1 MFSSQR
7 TSPGQG
13 TDGNQS
19 STYHFTHLISERN
32 IHRPVSGPLNFKPCS
47 CLPSTYFWCCVLYP
61 NPVPDHQPWHWVSC
75 WHGLVSA
82 RRIPR
87 VRTLE
92 YLAGSQFNAETTVNP
107 IYVSL
112 NDKQNADPAQIPLSY
127 SPKMPITILVP
138 PSMGGFYFFL
148 KKGGTRVERDLCPN
162 QLLLNIFSNFQKYMA
177 MWTRCYNPTRALKR
191 PLK

>member
-1 MFSSQR
+1 M
-7 TSPGQG
+7 
-13 TDGNQS
+13 
-19 STYHFTHLISERN
+19 
-32 IHRPVSGPLNFKPCS
+32 
-47 CLPSTYFWCCVLYP
+47 
-61 NPVPDHQPWHWVSC
+61 
-75 WHGLVSA
+75 
-82 RRIPR
+82 
-87 VRTLE
+87 RTLE

-162 QLLLNIFSNFQKYMA
+162 QLLLKRLFKFPEIHGHVNTLLQPHSGPEGAINIKNLNISASVTEWKILQGRVLGLGTNRVSSSFVSARTKCDLPNVALMQYPKTKTVILILFSVKA
-177 MWTRCYNPTRALKR
+177 KL
-191 PLK
+191 